1 MPVPDPQQVGDDTV
15 AGTALH
21 VRVHALRRHAI
32 RTRLL
37 QYGQNLH
44 KKQCKIYQFIR
55 TADKKQTNST
65 SIFLGVVSEY

>member
-21 VRVHALRRHAI
+21 VRVHALRRHAV

-37 QYGQNLH
+37 IYGQNLQ
-44 KKQCKIYQFIR
+44 KGSVKIYQ
-55 TADKKQTNST
+55 NC
-65 SIFLGVVSEY
+65 